1 MADFFIG
8 TSGWSY
14 SHWKGTFYP
23 ANLPAS
29 GFLSYYLTKFNTVE
43 VNSSFYRL
51 PREQTFRDWDQKTRA
66 DFVFSLKA
74 SRFISHQKKLKDCR
88 QPWQLFFPRAR
99 LLKRKLGPILFQ
111 LPPNFKAD
119 QSRLETFLKIL
130 PKGMRF
136 SFEFRNET
144 WFSPPIFNLLR
155 KFNAALTI
163 ADSPAYPLVKKIT
176 ADFAYLR
183 LHGHDQLYSSDYSDS
198 SLEKWSKLI
207 KKWVKDFHL
216 KAVYLYFD
224 NDADGFAPRNA
235 LTLKKLLA
243 RQ

>member
-14 SHWKGTFYP
+14 SHWRGIFYP
-23 ANLPAS
+23 ENLSPAN
-29 GFLSYYLTKFNTVE
+29 FLNYYLTKFNSVE

-51 PREQTFRDWDQKTRA
+51 PKEQTFKDWYQKTPA

-74 SRFISHQKKLKDCR
+74 SRFISHQKKLKDCL
-88 QPWQLFFPRAR
+88 QSWQLFLSRAR

-111 LPPNFKAD
+111 LPPNLKVD

-130 PKGMRF
+130 PKEMRF

-144 WFSPPIFNLLR
+144 WFCQPIFDLLKR
-155 KFNAALTI
+155 FNVALTI
-163 ADSPAYPLVKKIT
+163 ADSPSYPLVKKIT

-183 LHGHDQLYSSDYSDS
+183 LHGHDQLYSSDYSGS
-198 SLEKWSKLI
+198 SLGKWRRSI
-207 KKWVKDFHL
+207 KKWVKGFNL

-224 NDADGFAPRNA
+224 NDADGFAPKNA

-243 RQ
+243 G